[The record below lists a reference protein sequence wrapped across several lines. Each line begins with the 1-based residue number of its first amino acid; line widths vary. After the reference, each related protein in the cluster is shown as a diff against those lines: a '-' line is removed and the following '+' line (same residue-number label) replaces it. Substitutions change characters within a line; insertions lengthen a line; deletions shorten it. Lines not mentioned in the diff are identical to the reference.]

1 MEALGNAAGLITTSG
16 YRPGDPGFHG
26 ANRARDLS
34 NGGGETPEMNQVAA
48 QMASQYGAS
57 LTELI
62 YTPLGYSIKNGQKTG
77 LISPDNHYHHI
88 HVAVAEGLAKAAVFS
103 SEQAALNYEKSMMPG
118 GASPMKVD
126 LSSMTANSS
135 EFAGDGGLTVGDV
148 HVNVSGVDDPRE
160 IATVVADEILN
171 AIKRSTYTELH
182 TS

>member
-1 MEALGNAAGLITTSG
+1 MS
-16 YRPGDPGFHG
+16 DG
-26 ANRARDLS
+26 A
-34 NGGGETPEMNQVAA
+34 GETPGMNKVAA
-48 QMASQYGAS
+48 EMASKYGSS

-62 YTPLGYSIKNGQKTG
+62 YTPMGFSIKNGQKTG

-135 EFAGDGGLTVGDV
+135 EFAGGGGLTVGDV
-148 HVNVSGVDDPRE
+148 NVNVSGVDNPKE
-160 IATVVADEILN
+160 IATVVADEIL
-171 AIKRSTYTELH
+171 AAVQRATYTELH